1 MDPADAR
8 GIGKYLN
15 LALLLPISTFLG
27 YLMGY
32 GLDRLF
38 HTTWIR
44 YIFLGLGTVAG
55 FIELIRELNQDTR
68 GGT

>member
-1 MDPADAR
+1 MDPLDAR

-15 LALLLPISTFLG
+15 LALLLPISTFVG

-32 GLDRLF
+32 GLDMLF

-44 YIFLGLGTVAG
+44 YVFLLLGSVAG
-55 FIELIRELNQDTR
+55 FIELIRELSKDT
-68 GGT
+68 